1 MNSLFVTGSELRDMM
16 ISAAYA
22 IEARRQEINELN
34 IFPVPDGDTGTNMSL
49 TINSAVLELTRLDN
63 CTVSEVSDVA
73 ATSLLRGA
81 RGNSGVILSLLFRGI
96 SRTLKGKTTATGL
109 DFAKALKTGV
119 DSAYKAV
126 MKPVEGTILTVARVA
141 AEEANIACSPED
153 EESCGFEKIM
163 AIIVDVAAKTL
174 EKTPDMLPVLKK
186 AGVVDS
192 GGKGLCVILDAMFRS
207 YKEDGIIDAPAPEE
221 TESTAETPDSEEE
234 INFTYCTEF
243 IINKNSG
250 SFKDPLTLRAYLESI
265 GDCVLVTDDNG
276 FIKVHCHTDNPGN
289 AIQEA
294 LTFGYL
300 SDIKIDNMKIQHETK
315 VSGNLDRVEP
325 TNEYG
330 FVAVAAGK
338 GLGELF
344 SELGADRVVNGGQT
358 MNPSTE
364 DILANIEATP
374 AKTVIVFPNNKN
386 IILAAEQAVSL
397 ADRTVYVLHTKTVPQ
412 GLTALVDFNPDD
424 DVTTNMRNMEAAADR
439 VKTGQVTFAARD
451 SDFDGKEITKD
462 EILGIANGKILCTDT
477 DPVKAAAKIAFKL
490 ADKSTTYINIIFGDL
505 VTPDQAEELRVII
518 AEKFASQA
526 DINVIDGGQPIYH
539 FIISAE

>member
-22 IEARRQEINELN
+22 IEAQRQEINELN

-126 MKPVEGTILTVARVA
+126 MKPAEGTILTVARVA
-141 AEEANIACSPED
+141 AEEANKACNPED

-163 AIIVDVAAKTL
+163 TVIVNEAVSTL

-207 YKEDGIIDAPAPEE
+207 YKEGGIIDAPAAEE
-221 TESTAETPDSEEE
+221 TTEAAEASDSEEE

-243 IINKNSG
+243 TINKNPG
-250 SFKDPLTLRAYLESI
+250 SNKDSLTLRAYFESI
-265 GDCVLVTDDNG
+265 GDSVHVTDDNG
-276 FIKVHCHTDNPGN
+276 IIKVSCHTDNPGN

-300 SDIKIDNMKIQHETK
+300 SDIKIDNMRMQHETK
-315 VSGNLDRVEP
+315 MGGKLDRVEP

-374 AKTVIVFPNNKN
+374 AKTVIVLPNNKN

-424 DVTTNMRNMEAAADR
+424 DVTTNMRNMEAAAER

-462 EILGIANGKILCTDT
+462 EILGISNGKIICTDT

-490 ADKSTTYINIIFGDL
+490 TDKSTTYINIIFGDL
-505 VTPDQAEELRVII
+505 VTADQAEELRVII
-518 AEKFASQA
+518 AERFASQA